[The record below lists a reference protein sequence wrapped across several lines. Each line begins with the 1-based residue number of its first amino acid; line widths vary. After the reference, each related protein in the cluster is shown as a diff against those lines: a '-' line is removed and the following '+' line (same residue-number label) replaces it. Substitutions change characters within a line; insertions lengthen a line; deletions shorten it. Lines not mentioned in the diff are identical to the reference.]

1 MNLFDA
7 IILPLGDTDA
17 IKQNFKFRSEIVQ

>member
-7 IILPLGDTDA
+7 IILPFRDTDA
-17 IKQNFKFRSEIVQ
+17 IKQNFKFRSKTVQ

>member
-7 IILPLGDTDA
+7 IILPLGDTGA
-17 IKQNFKFRSEIVQ
+17 IKQNFKFRSKTVQ